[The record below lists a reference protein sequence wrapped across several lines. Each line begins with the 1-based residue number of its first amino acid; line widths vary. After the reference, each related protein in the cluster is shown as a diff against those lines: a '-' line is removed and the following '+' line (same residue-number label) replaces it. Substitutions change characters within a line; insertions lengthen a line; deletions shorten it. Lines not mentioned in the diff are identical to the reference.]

1 MRSILTA
8 VIVAALA
15 IGGAS
20 AHGAIGKAKPPIA
33 SAAVKPGLWCGFV
46 IITYASGKTDFGYAS
61 WWGSPETVVIFA
73 PSTDIFAGHNL
84 LWRKLTKTD
93 LYGASVV
100 VVQLDSGA
108 CNGPYNPRSTWLGL

>member
-20 AHGAIGKAKPPIA
+20 AHGAIGKASPPIA
-33 SAAVKPGLWCGFV
+33 SATVKPSLWCGW
-46 IITYASGKTDFGYAS
+46 ILITYASGKAEFGYAS
-61 WWGSPETVVIFA
+61 WWGSPETVVVFA
-73 PSTDIFAGHNL
+73 PGTDIFAGANL
-84 LWRKLTKTD
+84 SWRKISKTD
-93 LYGASVV
+93 LYGARVV
-100 VVQLDSGA
+100 VLQIDSGA